1 MYKVHWEKVELRET
15 GMTINYGEIYNQ
27 PSILTLMQSLKDK
40 ILYNDINCCRIA
52 IVDEFYGDSLQ
63 AKVNI
68 ANKMMV
74 GLKDDGSQI
83 LQDYP
88 PIIAKI
94 CYAGNGFSYPLKK
107 DDCGIL
113 LFNDREIESWY
124 INGEINQLAYN
135 RCHSFTDAIFIAG
148 LFSQPN
154 LLSAQF
160 IENCLHIFYGINGI
174 KITDAGIEIDGNTTI
189 NGNLVVNGTINATGD
204 IIAGEISLQHHTHPG
219 IHPGTS
225 STGEPQ

>member
-1 MYKVHWEKVELRET
+1 MELEET
-15 GMTINYGEIYNQ
+15 GMTINYGETYNQ
-27 PSILTLMQSLKDK
+27 PSVLTLMQSLKDK
-40 ILYNDINCCRIA
+40 MLYNDINCCRVA
-52 IVDEFYGDSLQ
+52 IVNEFYGESLQ

-68 ANKMMV
+68 ANKMMI
-74 GLKDDGSQI
+74 GLKEDGSQI

-94 CYAGNGFSYPLKK
+94 CYAGNGFSYPLKNG
-107 DDCGIL
+107 DCGIL

-154 LLSAQF
+154 LLNAQF
-160 IENCLHIFYGINGI
+160 IENCLHIFYGTKGI
-174 KITDAGIEIDGNTTI
+174 KITDTGIEIDGDLKVS
-189 NGNLVVNGTINATGD
+189 GQINATGD

-219 IHPGTS
+219 IYPGTS

>member
-1 MYKVHWEKVELRET
+1 MGLEET
-15 GMTINYGEIYNQ
+15 GMTINYGETYNQ

-40 ILYNDINCCRIA
+40 ILYNDINCCRVA
-52 IVDEFYGDSLQ
+52 IVNEFYGESLQ
-63 AKVNI
+63 VKVNI

-74 GLKDDGSQI
+74 GLKEDGSQI

-94 CYAGNGFSYPLKK
+94 CYAGNGFSYPLKNG
-107 DDCGIL
+107 DCGIL

-124 INGEINQLAYN
+124 INGEINQLSYN

-154 LLSAQF
+154 LQNAQF
-160 IENCLHIFYGINGI
+160 LDNCLHIFYGTKGI
-174 KITDAGIEIDGNTTI
+174 KITDSGLEVDGDLKI
-189 NGNLVVNGTINATGD
+189 NGSLTVTNDVVING
-204 IIAGEISLQHHTHPG
+204 ISFLNHTHICAGPG
-219 IHPGTS
+219 GNSGT
-225 STGEPQ
+225 PQ

>member
-1 MYKVHWEKVELRET
+1 MGLEET
-15 GMTINYGEIYNQ
+15 GMTINYGETYNQ

-40 ILYNDINCCRIA
+40 MLYNDINCCRVA
-52 IVDEFYGDSLQ
+52 IVNEFYGESLQ
-63 AKVNI
+63 VKVNI

-74 GLKDDGSQI
+74 GLKEDGSQI

-94 CYAGNGFSYPLKK
+94 CYAGNGFSYPLKNG
-107 DDCGIL
+107 DCGIL

-124 INGEINQLAYN
+124 INGEINQLSYN

-154 LLSAQF
+154 LQNAQF
-160 IENCLHIFYGINGI
+160 LENCLHIFYGTKGI
-174 KITDAGIEIDGNTTI
+174 KITDSGLEVDGDLKI
-189 NGNLVVNGTINATGD
+189 NGSLTVTNDVIING
-204 IIAGEISLQHHTHPG
+204 ISFLNHTHVCAGPG
-219 IHPGTS
+219 GNSGT
-225 STGEPQ
+225 PQ

>member
-1 MYKVHWEKVELRET
+1 VGLEET
-15 GMTINYGEIYNQ
+15 GMTINYGETYNQ

-40 ILYNDINCCRIA
+40 MLYNDINCCRVA
-52 IVDEFYGDSLQ
+52 IVNEFYGESLQ
-63 AKVNI
+63 VKVNI

-74 GLKDDGSQI
+74 GLKEDGSQI

-94 CYAGNGFSYPLKK
+94 CYAGNGFSYPLKNG
-107 DDCGIL
+107 DCGIL

-124 INGEINQLAYN
+124 INGEINQLSYN

-154 LLSAQF
+154 LQNAQF
-160 IENCLHIFYGINGI
+160 LENCLHIFYGTKGI
-174 KITDAGIEIDGNTTI
+174 KITDSGLEVDGDLKI
-189 NGNLVVNGTINATGD
+189 NGSLTVTNDVIING
-204 IIAGEISLQHHTHPG
+204 ISFLNHTHVCAGPG
-219 IHPGTS
+219 GNSGT
-225 STGEPQ
+225 PQ